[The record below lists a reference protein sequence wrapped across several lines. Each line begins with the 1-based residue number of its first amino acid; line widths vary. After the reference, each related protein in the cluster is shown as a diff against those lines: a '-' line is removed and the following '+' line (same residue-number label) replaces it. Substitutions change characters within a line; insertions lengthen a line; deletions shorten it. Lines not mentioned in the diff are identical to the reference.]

1 MFHRI
6 KSVTPL
12 SGFKLLVH
20 FIDGTAR
27 QYDVSPL
34 FARYEVFRPLA
45 ETPGLFEQAAVDAG
59 GYGVS
64 WNDDIDIDCNE
75 LWEKGT
81 PVSTPFDDL
90 LAFSDATTLWGLS
103 ESTLRKAVS
112 YKKLVEGVDVQK
124 FGKQWIVTRAAME
137 REYGSPSKQ

>member
-1 MFHRI
+1 MFHKL
-6 KSVTPL
+6 KSVTSL
-12 SGFKLLVH
+12 DDFKLLIH

-27 QYDVSPL
+27 QYDV
-34 FARYEVFRPLA
+34 RPLLTQYEA
-45 ETPGLFEQAAVDAG
+45 FQPLATTPGLFEQVVVDAG

-75 LWEKGT
+75 LWENGI

-90 LAFSDATTLWGLS
+90 LAFSDATALWGLS
-103 ESTLRKAVS
+103 ESTLRKAIS
-112 YKKLVEGVDVQK
+112 YKKLVEGVDAQK

-137 REYGSPSKQ
+137 REYGSPNR